1 MNRLDILN
9 PDRLPVFAVLE
20 PLDSERILADRMTRL
35 IEIWKEHDPP
45 EGAAYDVE
53 TLEFDP
59 IKIVEETCTY
69 FELLLR
75 DRVNAAAKSVTLAY
89 ATGGDLDAIAS
100 RYPGGVPRLEGEDD
114 ERYRRR
120 IWLSPATLSPHG
132 IEEAYVFWALTADPT
147 LKDATATTIEG
158 TGHVYVTITASGP
171 DPRPTQDQINQVR
184 AYIYDHARKALTDIV
199 SVLPPRLIETKIIL
213 DVWLFPGPD
222 AKVAMAALRASLEA
236 LVERQAWLAV
246 DLTRMSIAQAA
257 GNVTGVQDVRILE
270 PATNLLADQRSM
282 IRVTDIELTLRGRR
296 VVTDC

>member
-1 MNRLDILN
+1 MNRLDLLN

-20 PLDSERILADRMTRL
+20 PLDSEAILRDRMLRL
-35 IEIWKEHDPP
+35 VEVWREHDPP
-45 EGAAYDVE
+45 EGAVYDVDG
-53 TLEFDP
+53 LEFDP
-59 IKIVEETCTY
+59 IKIVEEADTY

-100 RYPGGVPRLEGEDD
+100 RYPGGVPRLEGESD

-120 IWLSPATLSPHG
+120 IWLSSATLSHHG

-158 TGHVYVTITASGP
+158 TGHVYITCMASGP
-171 DPRPTQDQINQVR
+171 DPRPTAAQLQAVQ
-184 AYIYDHARKALTDIV
+184 AYIYDYGRKALTDIV
-199 SVLPPRLIETKIIL
+199 SVLPPRVIETKIIL

-236 LVERQAWLAV
+236 LIERQSWIGV

-270 PATNLLADQRSM
+270 PATNLLADQRSL